1 MVLRYHCNVS
11 CIVGEKRQNLS
22 QEYSEFF
29 LSVKTEAV
37 VKNTRISN
45 LDIQDWNVW
54 DSLLVSMMG
63 EGGGV
68 LEDFFQEK
76 KLKKNEVNS

>member
-63 EGGGV
+63 EGGGGCWKIFPG
-68 LEDFFQEK
+68 EEAEK
-76 KLKKNEVNS
+76 K